1 VKAFVTLENIIS
13 LMQQG
18 LDNISTKELDVIS
31 LDLDGNDFYFARAI
45 LEKGILLKLF
55 IIEYNAKFP
64 PPIKWTIAYN
74 AEHLWDGS
82 DYLGASLA
90 LFSELFE
97 RFSYTLLCCNA
108 ATGANAFFVR
118 NEYQTY
124 FQDVPK
130 NINDIFVEANYQLF
144 KKGHQQSPA
153 TIERMLADRM

>member
-1 VKAFVTLENIIS
+1 
-13 LMQQG
+13 MQQG

-45 LEKGILLKLF
+45 LEKGILPKLF

-82 DYLGASLA
+82 DYFGASLA

-97 RFSYTLLCCNA
+97 QFSYTLLCCNA
-108 ATGANAFFVR
+108 ATGANAFLSGM
-118 NEYQTY
+118 
-124 FQDVPK
+124 
-130 NINDIFVEANYQLF
+130 NIKHTSKTCRRILTISSSRPIISFLRRVTNNR
-144 KKGHQQSPA
+144 QQPSS
-153 TIERMLADRM
+153 EC